1 MSATPRFEW
10 FKDKAGKYRFRLKAA
25 NGEIIL
31 VGEGYSSKE
40 ALLNGIESV
49 KKNAPKAKVV
59 AIEEALKKLDE
70 NVSCLRRELQ
80 IVGMKV
86 NGTAD
91 MIKKLSKEVAT
102 KEDVEEAKQLVL
114 QNREIFIEGLN
125 KSKDELKKTLD
136 KKIGDKVK
144 EGEKKVLWGILEK
157 LSAAG
162 GAVQFAE
169 YVKRLIDFLNEKKIL
184 QIALPILIKII
195 LG

>member
-1 MSATPRFEW
+1 M
-10 FKDKAGKYRFRLKAA
+10 
-25 NGEIIL
+25 
-31 VGEGYSSKE
+31 
-40 ALLNGIESV
+40 
-49 KKNAPKAKVV
+49 
-59 AIEEALKKLDE
+59 KKLDE